1 MVRTLSE
8 VKNSPGIPG
17 LFWIQG
23 DGLVDGF
30 CSDYD
35 ANKPSACRA
44 GAAWTGNPNRNGD
57 TPWPPY
63 RRDPAVKSIL
73 AQDILSCL

>member
-23 DGLVDGF
+23 GGLVDGF

-44 GAAWTGNPNRNGD
+44 ALHGLA
-57 TPWPPY
+57 TPIGMEMSRGPHTAEIQP
-63 RRDPAVKSIL
+63 
-73 AQDILSCL
+73 